1 MLATQT
7 RRRLTRLLR
16 RHRRPIAATLAG
28 AGVLLAVTSL
38 RPAPATI
45 VVAGAPTSGLRAGEV
60 AIPLTLASSAIARTL
75 ATGDVIDVIGLSGAG
90 DVEPSATVVARRSR
104 VLDVPD
110 VSGGFGS
117 SASAIVL
124 VAVTEAAALAVSTAT
139 ARGPVTV
146 VIRTQA
152 LSR

>member
-1 MLATQT
+1 VLATQS
-7 RRRLTRLLR
+7 RLRLTRFLR
-16 RHRRPIAATLAG
+16 RHRRPVAATLAG
-28 AGVLLAVTSL
+28 AGVLLALSSL

-45 VVAGAPTSGLRAGEV
+45 VAAAPSASGLRPGEV
-60 AIPLTLASSAIARTL
+60 AIPLTLSSAAVARTL
-75 ATGDVIDVIGLSGAG
+75 ASGDVIDVIGLSGA
-90 DVEPSATVVARRSR
+90 DSAEPSATVVARRSR

-110 VSGGFGS
+110 SSGGFGS

-124 VAVTEAAALAVSTAT
+124 VAVTEAAALSVSTAT

-152 LSR
+152 ISR